1 MMKLSTREAIIG
13 IVTYRVLK
21 IVARRML
28 KKGGRM
34 ATKKTA
40 LLAALGALLGALLF
54 WRRRKARQSEL

>member
-21 IVARRML
+21 LVARRMW

-40 LLAALGALLGALLF
+40 LIAALGALLGALFF
-54 WRRRKARQSEL
+54 WRKRKTRQSEL